1 MVARPTE
8 VSTDIHPYDVVPT
21 HSLGLPPMNPHG
33 WLASALL
40 RVVHRVGARHGGV
53 SVAKVKLAPSAPV
66 EVRRKAGFHSRA
78 AV

>member
-21 HSLGLPPMNPHG
+21 HPLELPRKNPHG

-40 RVVHRVGARHGGV
+40 RAVHRVGARHGRV
-53 SVAKVKLAPSAPV
+53 SEAEVTLAPSAPV
-66 EVRRKAGFHSRA
+66 EVRREAGFRSGA